1 MDSSETSH
9 KLAQPHRKAVLV
21 SLLWLTAVS
30 GIIFGLTNIHRGNIT
45 LAAVELFMS
54 AYSVFLMFAGRNTKN
69 LQRWIFCYTVPF
81 FSVMMFAM
89 TTPRAT
95 ISVFSWV
102 LLIPLLSHLLH
113 GRKTGLIMSV
123 TFTLIAGIIFLVKYH
138 DSADLMQPLP
148 LMNIAILTICIL
160 TFSHVYEVSR
170 ERTEMNL
177 LQMART
183 DFLTTLP
190 NRAMFREVFEQQK
203 AQAIRESRPL
213 SLFVIDL
220 DYFKDV
226 NDQYGHDVGDQTLI
240 HVARLLEKSLRA
252 GDLACRLGGE
262 EFGVLLPNTNSS
274 QARTVCEHL
283 RKTLANTPLTVG
295 DNAVS
300 LTMSVGIAEIGADG
314 NSLRSLLKRA
324 DHRLYAAKTSGRNR
338 VVGSEVDALMP
349 FPDNARQQTT

>member
-1 MDSSETSH
+1 MDSSATSH

-21 SLLWLTAVS
+21 SLLWLTIIS
-30 GIIFGLTNIHRGNIT
+30 GIIFGLTNISRGNIT
-45 LAAVELFMS
+45 LAIPELAMS
-54 AYSVFLMFAGRNTKN
+54 AYSLFLMLASRNTKN
-69 LQRWIFCYTVPF
+69 LQRWIFFYTVPF

-95 ISVFSWV
+95 ISVFGWV
-102 LLIPLLSHLLH
+102 LLVPLLSHLLH
-113 GRKTGLIMSV
+113 GRKTGLIMSI

-148 LMNIAILTICIL
+148 LMNISILTICVL

-177 LQMART
+177 LRMART
-183 DFLTTLP
+183 DFLTALP

-203 AQAIRESRPL
+203 AQAIRNARPL
-213 SLFVIDL
+213 TLFVIDL
-220 DYFKDV
+220 DYFKEV
-226 NDQYGHDVGDQTLI
+226 NDQYGHDVGDQVLI
-240 HVARLLEKSLRA
+240 HVARLLEKNLRA

-262 EFGVLLPNTNSS
+262 EFGVLLPGTNSL

-283 RKTLANTPLTVG
+283 RDTLANTPLTFE
-295 DNAVS
+295 DKTIS

-314 NSLRSLLKRA
+314 NSLRSLLTRA
-324 DHRLYAAKTSGRNR
+324 DHRLYTAKAKGRNR
-338 VVGSEVDALMP
+338 VVGSEVDGHMP
-349 FPDNARQQTT
+349 VPETTTSQTA